1 MARKIFIAATGQN
14 SGKTTTSLS
23 LMHLARKKYG
33 RVGFIKPLGPKPTP
47 FRGGFYDKDAVLM
60 AEVFGLEEQIG
71 LMSPVVLHAGST
83 KDILDGRIA
92 AAGLRQRMADA
103 LAELDARNDF
113 LIIEGSGH
121 GGVGSVIGL
130 SNAAVARLAGA
141 PVMIVAGGGIGNAT
155 DSVVLNLALFRQEGV
170 PVKLVLVNKLQA
182 DKRESTLHY
191 LQLAFRDL
199 GVALQ
204 GGFNYSPILAN
215 PTLSRIAKILDRPLR
230 ATPEEARRIIHHIQL
245 GAASSQRVI
254 DLLEEATLMVINS
267 TRDELIVTASSLY
280 HLPEYQT
287 KIAGLV
293 IAGLN
298 PISGITQTIL
308 DDSLV
313 PYLRTEITNS
323 EAFSI
328 VTGDVSKITAEDA
341 EKLALV
347 RNMAESDLDFD
358 AIDALL

>member
-1 MARKIFIAATGQN
+1 MARKIFIAATGQH
-14 SGKTTTSLS
+14 SGKTITSLS
-23 LMHLARKKYG
+23 LMHLARRKYD

-47 FRGGFYDKDAVLM
+47 FRDGFYDKDAVVM
-60 AEVFGLEEQIG
+60 AQVYGLEDQIA
-71 LMSPVVLHAGST
+71 LMSPVVLYPAST
-83 KDILDGRIA
+83 REVLDGRID
-92 AAGLRQRMADA
+92 AAGLRQRMAA
-103 LAELDARNDF
+103 AIAELDARNDF

-130 SNAAVARLAGA
+130 SNAEIARLAGA

-155 DSVVLNLALFRQEGV
+155 DAVVLNLALFRQEGV
-170 PVKLVLVNKLQA
+170 PVKLVLINKLLA
-182 DKRESTLHY
+182 DKRESTMRY
-191 LQLAFRDL
+191 LKLAFDRLD
-199 GVALQ
+199 VTLQ

-230 ATPEEARRIIHHIQL
+230 ATPEEALRIIHHIQL

-254 DLLEEATLMVINS
+254 DLLEESTLMVVNS

-280 HLPEYQT
+280 HLPNYRE

-298 PISGITQTIL
+298 PVSAITQTIL
-308 DDSLV
+308 DDSQV

-328 VTGDVSKITAEDA
+328 VTSDVSKITAEDT
-341 EKLALV
+341 EKLDLV
-347 RNMAESDLDFD
+347 RKMADSDLDFD

>member
-1 MARKIFIAATGQN
+1 MARKIFIAATGQH
-14 SGKTTTSLS
+14 SGKTITSLS
-23 LMHLARKKYG
+23 LMHLARKKYA
-33 RVGFIKPLGPKPTP
+33 RVGFIKPLGPKPIP
-47 FRGGFYDKDAVLM
+47 YRDGFYDKDAVVM

-71 LMSPVVLHAGST
+71 LMSPVVLHPAST
-83 KDILDGRIA
+83 REILDGRIA
-92 AAGLRQRMADA
+92 AADLRQRMAA
-103 LAELDARNDF
+103 AIAELDARNDF

-130 SNAAVARLAGA
+130 SNAAIARLAGA

-155 DSVVLNLALFRQEGV
+155 DAVALNLALFRQEGV
-170 PVKLVLVNKLQA
+170 PVKLVLINKLLA
-182 DKRESTLHY
+182 DKRESTMRYLH
-191 LQLAFRDL
+191 LAFENLD
-199 GVALQ
+199 VTLQ

-215 PTLSRIAKILDRPLR
+215 PTLSRIAKILDRPMR

-254 DLLEEATLMVINS
+254 DLLEDSTLMVINS

-280 HLPEYQT
+280 HLPNYQE

-298 PISGITQTIL
+298 PMSAITQTIL
-308 DDSLV
+308 DDSQV

-328 VTGDVSKITAEDA
+328 VTGDVSKITAEDT
-341 EKLALV
+341 EKLDLV
-347 RNMAESDLDFD
+347 RRMADSDLDFD

>member
-60 AEVFGLEEQIG
+60 AEVFGLEEQIA
-71 LMSPVVLHAGST
+71 LMSPVVLHPGST

-92 AAGLRQRMADA
+92 AESLRQRMAEA
-103 LAELDARNDF
+103 IAELDTRNDF

-141 PVMIVAGGGIGNAT
+141 PVMIVSGGGIGNAT
-155 DSVVLNLALFRQEGV
+155 DAVVLNLSLFRQEGV

-199 GVALQ
+199 GVALK

-280 HLPEYQT
+280 HLPDYRG

-308 DDSLV
+308 DDSQV

-328 VTGDVSKITAEDA
+328 VTSDVSKITAEDA

-347 RNMAESDLDFD
+347 RNMAERDLDFD